1 MPDGILEV
9 ERVPTTIV
17 CRTFTIVFA
26 LAICAISYWLWRVPL
41 DWYLLKLDDF
51 DYLDRSRS
59 AAALARHLFT
69 PHYGHVVPLFRLETY
84 LLFKLAGSLQAL
96 PYVLAWASFLALVL
110 ATLLSGHVV
119 AHETGQPDRGVAA
132 MAAVGFS
139 SVLGPATT
147 WYSAGQALA
156 CGTMILA
163 MLAAL
168 QLWRARGDRWP
179 LFLGLLA
186 TMAAPLFWTVGYV
199 AGLVG
204 AAYLLADGRRR
215 FRRAAIL
222 PVAVSVATCLLV
234 RWVLVRFS
242 ADAALWAKPRPMDEV
257 YVGPAITHAAQALYE
272 FLLKNLGLDASTTDS
287 QAIVIVPILAGLW
300 FWTRR
305 RLDPDGARTWPRI
318 NPLEAAGAAIMAASL
333 AMIYSVR
340 GTTTGFAGVRLCGWY
355 DVIPDLGA
363 VLFAF
368 GWWAGPLE
376 SPPPRVMKC
385 PGRRD
390 MLVTVL
396 ICVIIL
402 VLQMPRVER
411 VIFRYHGLGA
421 PQEPDAPVLP
431 VTYTTADLVK
441 LARKQRQFLAELDRM
456 GPAALET
463 FLSRAETDPSLLRG
477 ASLETIEGGVFPRID

>member
-1 MPDGILEV
+1 MPDGILEAQ
-9 ERVPTTIV
+9 RVPTTIA
-17 CRTFTIVFA
+17 CRTFVLVFA
-26 LAICAISYWLWRVPL
+26 LAICAISYWLWRIPL
-41 DWYLLKLDDF
+41 DWYLMKLDDF

-59 AAALARHLFT
+59 VAVLSRHLFT

-84 LLFKLAGSLQAL
+84 LLFKLAGSLEAL
-96 PYVLAWASFLALVL
+96 PYVLGWASFATLVL

-119 AHETGQPDRGVAA
+119 AHETGRPDRGVAA

-139 SVLGPATT
+139 SVWGAATN
-147 WYSAGQALA
+147 WYSASQALA

-168 QLWRARGDRWP
+168 QLWRVRGDRWP
-179 LFLGLLA
+179 LLLGLLA
-186 TMAAPLFWTVGYV
+186 TMAAPLFWTVGYI

-222 PVAVSVATCLLV
+222 PLSVSVATCVLV

-242 ADAALWAKPRPMDEV
+242 ADAAIWAKPRPMDEV
-257 YVGPAITHAAQALYE
+257 YVGPAITHAAQALCE

-300 FWTRR
+300 FWTRGR
-305 RLDPDGARTWPRI
+305 FDPDGARTWPRI
-318 NPLEAAGAAIMAASL
+318 NPLEAAGAVMMAASL
-333 AMIYSVR
+333 GDDLLGPGYDNGIR
-340 GTTTGFAGVRLCGWY
+340 GVRLSGWY

-363 VLFAF
+363 VLFAV

-385 PGRRD
+385 PERRD

-396 ICVIIL
+396 ICAVIL

-431 VTYTTADLVK
+431 VTRTPTDLVNM
-441 LARKQRQFLAELDRM
+441 AREQRQFLAKLDRM
-456 GPAALET
+456 GPAELEA
-463 FLSRAETDPSLLRG
+463 FLSRAEADPSLLRG
-477 ASLETIEGGVFPRID
+477 ASLETFERGVLPRID